1 MGALGIR
8 RRTDV
13 ADEGDMKFIN
23 PILTA
28 FVGLFLG
35 IGGVN
40 VTNSWEA
47 WAVIGLCALNGMG
60 WVIKE

>member
-8 RRTDV
+8 RRADV
-13 ADEGDMKFIN
+13 ADEGNMKHIN
-23 PILTA
+23 LILTVL
-28 FVGLFLG
+28 VGIFLG
-35 IGGVN
+35 VAGVN
-40 VTNSWEA
+40 VANSWEA

>member
-1 MGALGIR
+1 
-8 RRTDV
+8 
-13 ADEGDMKFIN
+13 MKFIN

-35 IGGVN
+35 IAGVS

-60 WVIKE
+60 WVIRE

>member
-1 MGALGIR
+1 MGVLGIR
-8 RRTDV
+8 RRNDV
-13 ADEGDMKFIN
+13 ADEGNMKLIN

-35 IGGVN
+35 IAGVN

>member
-1 MGALGIR
+1 
-8 RRTDV
+8 
-13 ADEGDMKFIN
+13 MKLIN

-35 IGGVN
+35 IAGVN

-47 WAVIGLCALNGMG
+47 WAVICLCALNGMG